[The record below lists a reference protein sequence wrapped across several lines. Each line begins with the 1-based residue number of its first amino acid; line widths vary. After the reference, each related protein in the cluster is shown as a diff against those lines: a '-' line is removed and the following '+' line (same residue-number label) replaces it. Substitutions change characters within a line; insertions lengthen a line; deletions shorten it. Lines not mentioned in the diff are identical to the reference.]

1 MKRFLIALTLS
12 WCAVPSLFADGGL
25 AEIEAPFNAPR
36 TASEVMERIRA
47 ARVVRSQSMKPR
59 PHVIEFDFSESEFL
73 IPISGNTPASGGTY
87 FRSDVTFANLLNVK
101 QNFGVLYLQ
110 AGQDNSSAAPKFYSL
125 EAGAIVTVTDFVGT
139 SLQKN
144 GIGSLLVFGT
154 DGQGNRDVNAE
165 LDGFSRI
172 WTPQP
177 GSSGAVSQNFDAI
190 STIDLIGNGI
200 TYILG
205 LRQNAQFRSN
215 VGIVNLD
222 SSAHNFNVTSLVTGA
237 SETITVPAMSV
248 VQTGIP
254 ANSGSSATG
263 SVQLGLSTDSSD
275 VWSAYGTTNDNTTG
289 DGWVSRAKRFVAQ

>member
-1 MKRFLIALTLS
+1 MKRLVIALLFCWS
-12 WCAVPSLFADGGL
+12 AAPSLFADGGL
-25 AEIEAPFNAPR
+25 TEIDAPFNAPR
-36 TASEVMERIRA
+36 TATEVMQRIRA
-47 ARVVRSQSMKPR
+47 AHVVRSQAMQPR
-59 PHVIEFDFSESEFL
+59 RHVIEFDLSESEFL
-73 IPISGNTPASGGTY
+73 IPIAGNTAASGGTY
-87 FRSDVTFANLLNVK
+87 FRSDVTFANLRNAK

-125 EAGAIVTVTDFVGT
+125 DAGAIVTVTDFVGT
-139 SLQKN
+139 NLQKG

-154 DGQGNRDVNAE
+154 DEQGSRDVNAE

-190 STIDLIGNGI
+190 STLDLIGNGI

-205 LRQNAQFRSN
+205 LRQNAQFHSN

-254 ANSGSSATG
+254 ANSGGSSSG
-263 SVQLGLSTDSSD
+263 SVQLGLTTDSTD
-275 VWSAYGTTNDNTTG
+275 VWSAYGTSNDNTTG
-289 DGWVSRAKRFVAQ
+289 DGWVSRAKRFTPQ